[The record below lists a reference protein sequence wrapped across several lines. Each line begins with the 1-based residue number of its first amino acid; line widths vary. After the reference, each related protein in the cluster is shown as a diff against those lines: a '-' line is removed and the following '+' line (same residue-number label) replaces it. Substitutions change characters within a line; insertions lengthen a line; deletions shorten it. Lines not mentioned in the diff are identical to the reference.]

1 MNRCFMHF
9 ISLLILTI
17 AIPVN
22 AEQAKNF
29 GDYSIHYVAFT
40 TDILSPEV
48 AKSYNLTRS
57 KNRALLNISILKSV
71 MGTSSQPVRAKVVA
85 SATNLSSQLKQF
97 EIREL
102 SEQGAIYYI
111 AEIPVNHRE
120 TLKFNLSV
128 TPDGEENTYTFSF
141 QQQFFTE

>member
-1 MNRCFMHF
+1 MNRCFML
-9 ISLLILTI
+9 SLSILILAVATP
-17 AIPVN
+17 AI

-29 GDYSIHYVAFT
+29 GDYEIHYVAFT

-57 KNRALLNISILKSV
+57 KNRALLNISVLKNV

-85 SATNLSSQLKQF
+85 SATNLSSQLKKF

-102 SEQGAIYYI
+102 GEQGAIYYI

-120 TLKFNLSV
+120 TLKFNLNV